1 MSKRHSDRIKVVV
14 SWLEPG
20 DNPLGKT
27 ATAYVRQCLHEHTPK
42 SSDWKCGYIREH
54 ATRQVEGEN
63 IRHSVELKF
72 HFKRSY
78 LTFNQPAW
86 HTVLAFVIKMRSMAD
101 RAPEVLE
108 FKVDFDMNADRMPW
122 VFRDAAEGVN
132 IRQIAVR
139 PGATT
144 YNLILPEPRKLP
156 SHPIKELH
164 FVEEASYATLSIPE
178 FDQMMIIGE
187 PRAAYKE
194 RRYYR
199 IWEEGGTVGKIRN
212 LGEKA
217 TSHPDNVIVL
227 ARNTKTD
234 GKWHVVTDDNHV
246 AKGHYLHHVLTGKT
260 EPVDSDYADLG
271 LRYNLVR
278 LNN

>member
-1 MSKRHSDRIKVVV
+1 MSKRHSDRVKVIV
-14 SWLEPG
+14 SWVEPS
-20 DNPLGKT
+20 DNPLGST
-27 ATAYVRQCLHEHTPK
+27 ATSYINKCLRDHIPK

-54 ATRQVEGEN
+54 ATRRKDDDR
-63 IRHSVELKF
+63 IRHSVEYKF
-72 HFKRSY
+72 HFKRGY
-78 LTFNQPAW
+78 WTTNQPAW
-86 HTVLAFVIKMRSMAD
+86 HTVLAFIVTLRAMAD
-101 RAPEVLE
+101 KAPGILD

-122 VFRDAAEGVN
+122 VFRDGSMGDSVS
-132 IRQIAVR
+132 QIAVR
-139 PGATT
+139 PGAAT

-156 SHPIKELH
+156 SHPLKELH
-164 FVEEASYATLSIPE
+164 FMEDASYVTMSIPE
-178 FDQMMIIGE
+178 FDQLMIIGE

-199 IWEEGGTVGKIRN
+199 IWEEGGSLSKIRN

-234 GKWHVVTDDNHV
+234 GKWRAITDDNHV
-246 AKGHYLHHVLTGKT
+246 AKGHYLHHVLTGET
-260 EPVDSDYADLG
+260 EPVDGSHSDLG

-278 LNN
+278 LKD